1 MSTNR
6 QDFRKL
12 AAQLDQDMQR
22 LAAEGVNEPPAI
34 INRMM
39 GNVPV
44 LHQIWVGTSDAQLLA
59 LSREFPGFYRYAQIM
74 EDAASAERERPS
86 RAYDGIAPFPPALQ
100 EQGGQLL
107 TTAATLERGY
117 QALLSSRRA
126 GVQPEIDAM
135 HSQHQ
140 QWLAEVE
147 SFKRALHDQGIAPQ
161 ALAYVHE
168 VFGRLAKRIQLLA
181 G

>member
-1 MSTNR
+1 MR
-6 QDFRKL
+6 MQDFRRL

-44 LHQIWVGTSDAQLLA
+44 LHQIWVGASDAQLLA
-59 LSREFPGFYRYAQIM
+59 LSQEFPGFYRYAQIM
-74 EDAASAERERPS
+74 EDAGIAEREKPS
-86 RAYDGIAPFPPALQ
+86 RSYDGLVPLPPALQ
-100 EQGGQLL
+100 QQGAQLL

-117 QALLSSRRA
+117 RALLGDQRPGTPQRDA
-126 GVQPEIDAM
+126 LDVQ
-135 HSQHQ
+135 HR
-140 QWLAEVE
+140 QWLADLDR
-147 SFKRALHDQGIAPQ
+147 FKRALHDQGAAPQ
-161 ALAYVHE
+161 ALADVHE
-168 VFGRLAKRIQLLA
+168 VFGRLAERIKNLA